1 MKRIDLF
8 MPHQSRYSVLH
19 DFTKQMYGAL
29 KRQGMKCRLL
39 EADLKNPQPFMQALQ
54 QDRPDCTF
62 TFNGFPPDSE
72 GRFLSDLLEIPHVY
86 YLVDSASHFFYL
98 TQSERSIIPCV
109 DKGSVDFFQRHG
121 FSNTFFL
128 PHGTDPSIKISPRE
142 KRIYDVVFLG
152 SCIDYEPI
160 LKSWKKKYAA
170 SLRKIMEEAVEAA
183 LEDFLTPIDIVL
195 ERVLKK
201 SGESSDDFV
210 SMLRDVE
217 MVVRGKDRI
226 GLLQSI
232 DEAPIDLFGFA
243 EKESLWKK
251 YLGKKKNI
259 ILHDSVP
266 FDIAIGIMKQS
277 KIVLNSCPWI
287 RYGVHERILNGLAC
301 GALVITDENP
311 YLREQ
316 FKEGESMVFYQP
328 NQWKTVN
335 QSIHEYLNDEAK
347 CHEVVEKGRK
357 IVMRFHTWDQRAA
370 HLVKELTKILKS

>member
-1 MKRIDLF
+1 M
-8 MPHQSRYSVLH
+8 
-19 DFTKQMYGAL
+19 
-29 KRQGMKCRLL
+29 
-39 EADLKNPQPFMQALQ
+39 
-54 QDRPDCTF
+54 
-62 TFNGFPPDSE
+62 
-72 GRFLSDLLEIPHVY
+72 
-86 YLVDSASHFFYL
+86 
-98 TQSERSIIPCV
+98 
-109 DKGSVDFFQRHG
+109 
-121 FSNTFFL
+121 
-128 PHGTDPSIKISPRE
+128 
-142 KRIYDVVFLG
+142 VFLG